1 MAPLQQRAHEG
12 RPLGELLPRSK
23 QTRVRGRPAPR
34 PNISLEWG
42 GLMVVCPPSTAERCR
57 PVTAPSE
64 PVSWYM
70 LVMKEGA
77 AADRAHLRQRRRTA
91 TAADRD
97 SATTGLSSFAEEYFY
112 ISKYE
117 GEIIACGWARLPPE
131 GVYASAAIAEVEG
144 RSRFLQ
150 RHKAHSGSN
159 PPFAM
164 R

>member
-1 MAPLQQRAHEG
+1 
-12 RPLGELLPRSK
+12 
-23 QTRVRGRPAPR
+23 
-34 PNISLEWG
+34 
-42 GLMVVCPPSTAERCR
+42 
-57 PVTAPSE
+57 
-64 PVSWYM
+64 M

-97 SATTGLSSFAEEYFY
+97 SATTGLSSFTEEYFY